1 MNGGIG
7 WGMADRVV
15 RGGVHMDLCGI
26 VGVGVRMADDDV
38 MIP

>member
-1 MNGGIG
+1 MGHGGSSF
-7 WGMADRVV
+7 

-38 MIP
+38 MIL